1 MLFLYQNLIEIFAHP
16 TSIFAL
22 LGVAILILAFLNINK
37 IKLTTK
43 LITHMGLMISLA
55 LILHQIRIYQMP
67 QGGSIT
73 LGSMLPLLFIA
84 FRYGPGVGYLAGFI
98 YGVINLIF
106 NPYILHPVQV
116 LFDYPLPYMAV
127 GIAGYFNN
135 RLFLGTSIAI
145 AARFI
150 CHFISGIV
158 FFAAYTPAGTSPYA
172 YSFLFNISYLL
183 PELIITLL
191 LLRLLPIKTLMNQAK

>member
-1 MLFLYQNLIEIFAHP
+1 MMFYFSFDKEMLFLYQNLIEIFAHP

-67 QGGSIT
+67 QGGSNT

-84 FRYGPGVGYLAGFI
+84 YRYGPGVGYLAGFI
-98 YGVINLIF
+98 
-106 NPYILHPVQV
+106 
-116 LFDYPLPYMAV
+116 
-127 GIAGYFNN
+127 
-135 RLFLGTSIAI
+135 
-145 AARFI
+145 
-150 CHFISGIV
+150 
-158 FFAAYTPAGTSPYA
+158 
-172 YSFLFNISYLL
+172 
-183 PELIITLL
+183 
-191 LLRLLPIKTLMNQAK
+191 